1 MSSTRAD
8 IITRRTYNRPLNEE
22 GTEFETWEAT
32 IGRVITHQAYLWE
45 NAKDGDTLTPKEWNE
60 LSELQQLLV
69 DKKVAV
75 AGRTLWLGGT
85 DISKEIDIS
94 QFNCTAIDANSIQAI
109 VDIFW
114 SLLNGAGVGFRPVSG
129 TLTGF
134 RSIIPD
140 IEIIPS
146 KRSPQNKGRESNL
159 ETYNPETKEWYIGVG
174 DSARAWAKIP
184 GKLLALKDRVSKLTI
199 DFSEIRG
206 GGVRLRNYGW
216 ISQGDIG
223 FRTAIKSIVDIMN
236 RRADALLSTLDI
248 LDIVNLLGTVLS
260 TRRSAQIAI
269 LDHSNPDWVAFAN
282 AKNHIFNDDG
292 SKTGLEHRTQSN
304 NSILF
309 STKPTKKELTK
320 LMYDMDKGG
329 KGEPGLINGK
339 AMKERAPWATLM
351 NPCVVGDTLVNT
363 SKGLR
368 TVTSLID
375 KPFKA
380 VVKGKS
386 YSSKKGFWY
395 TGTKKVYKLSTA
407 DGYSVTATS
416 NHKILMKGE
425 EWVELGDIELGSE
438 VTLAEGVIS
447 NSIEDI
453 EFDKGWLV
461 GEIVGDGGFNP
472 TKYPAYLGFWGSSQR
487 EMFSIA
493 YSIVGNLKNSRLLKQ
508 DKKPDTNGRLMLSS
522 LSLNELCQPYLT
534 EKSKDFKKKLLEES
548 ESFIKGF
555 LRGFFDADGSVQGS
569 LNKGVSIRLSQSS
582 LEKLKYVQILL
593 ISLGI
598 YSKVYEERRPA
609 EKRKMPDGRGG
620 HKLYDCKASHE
631 LIISR
636 SSFQKFGE
644 LIGFHEPDKIERFDL
659 IEASRKR
666 DPYRDSG
673 YSKVTS
679 IEYVGEEKVYD
690 CTVEKVH
697 RFSANGIIVHNCAEI
712 LLPPSGGTCNLVSID
727 LGKFKGDNANLYK
740 AAKLIA
746 RANYRQSCVD
756 LDDGILQETW
766 KLNAKHL
773 HLCGVSLMGIIKR
786 PDMGSY
792 EYRRLERVITN
803 AAYSM
808 AKELDAPYPKN
819 VTTIKPEGTQS
830 KCYDSTEGMHKP
842 LGKYIFNNVAFS
854 KHDPLLVTLKE
865 ANYNVF
871 AHPYDDSAKLAT
883 LPISYD
889 DVDFDI
895 DDEGKE
901 VNLESAISQLE
912 RYRMLMDSYC
922 HQNVSCTISYDT
934 EELPDIVDWLDQYWD
949 SYVAVSF
956 LKRNDPS
963 KTAADL
969 GYPYLPQEVVT
980 KEIYEAYVNRL
991 QDINLVG
998 SLEELKDDD
1007 CASGVC
1013 PVK

>member
-351 NPCVVGDTLVNT
+351 NPC
-363 SKGLR
+363 
-368 TVTSLID
+368 
-375 KPFKA
+375 
-380 VVKGKS
+380 
-386 YSSKKGFWY
+386 
-395 TGTKKVYKLSTA
+395 
-407 DGYSVTATS
+407 
-416 NHKILMKGE
+416 
-425 EWVELGDIELGSE
+425 
-438 VTLAEGVIS
+438 
-447 NSIEDI
+447 
-453 EFDKGWLV
+453 
-461 GEIVGDGGFNP
+461 
-472 TKYPAYLGFWGSSQR
+472 
-487 EMFSIA
+487 
-493 YSIVGNLKNSRLLKQ
+493 
-508 DKKPDTNGRLMLSS
+508 
-522 LSLNELCQPYLT
+522 
-534 EKSKDFKKKLLEES
+534 
-548 ESFIKGF
+548 
-555 LRGFFDADGSVQGS
+555 
-569 LNKGVSIRLSQSS
+569 
-582 LEKLKYVQILL
+582 
-593 ISLGI
+593 
-598 YSKVYEERRPA
+598 
-609 EKRKMPDGRGG
+609 
-620 HKLYDCKASHE
+620 
-631 LIISR
+631 
-636 SSFQKFGE
+636 
-644 LIGFHEPDKIERFDL
+644 
-659 IEASRKR
+659 
-666 DPYRDSG
+666 
-673 YSKVTS
+673 
-679 IEYVGEEKVYD
+679 
-690 CTVEKVH
+690 
-697 RFSANGIIVHNCAEI
+697 AEI